1 MLTADEWRAGAV
13 AMGLS
18 TNDMGAST
26 NWFEEVERSASLTQT
41 HNLSFTSGNDNS
53 NLRASLGVIRRP
65 GLLKNSSSNSYT
77 AKVDAS
83 QYAFQKRVKFDLGM
97 LDHVGRRSSI

>member
-1 MLTADEWRAGAV
+1 MNWRAGAV

-41 HNLSFTSGNDNS
+41 DNLSFTSGNDNS
-53 NLRASLGVIRRP
+53 NARASLGVTPAAP
-65 GLLKNSSSNSYT
+65 GLL
-77 AKVDAS
+77 
-83 QYAFQKRVKFDLGM
+83 
-97 LDHVGRRSSI
+97 